1 MSFIFSNHALEQM
14 QLRQISRSIVEKIL
28 EKPHQISKE
37 KDASV
42 YQSIVSIERKN

>member
-14 QLRQISRSIVEKIL
+14 QLGQISRSIIEKIL

-37 KDASV
+37 KDTSG